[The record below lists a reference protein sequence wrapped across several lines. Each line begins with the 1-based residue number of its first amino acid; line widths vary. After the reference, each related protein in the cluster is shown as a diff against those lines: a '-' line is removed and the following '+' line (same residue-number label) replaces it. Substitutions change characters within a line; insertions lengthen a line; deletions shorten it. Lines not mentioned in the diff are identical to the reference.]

1 MRIYSSETI
10 GKILRDM
17 KSGERSSIFTELRQ
31 QESFL
36 EHWRKIPNVRLQRVT
51 PSLSFSETERTVTLH
66 CSSSVMLNLFRRER
80 STIEEYLRPAM
91 DEYGFTKLVFTLAE
105 R

>member
-31 QESFL
+31 QEAFQ
-36 EHWRKIPNVRLQRVT
+36 ECWKQIPNVRLQRVT
-51 PSLSFSETERTVTLH
+51 PSFSFSKVDETVTLH
-66 CSSSVMLNLFRRER
+66 CSSSVMLNLFRRDR
-80 STIEEYLRPAM
+80 ATIEQYLRPAM
-91 DEYGFTKLVFTLAE
+91 EEYGLTKLVFTLAE